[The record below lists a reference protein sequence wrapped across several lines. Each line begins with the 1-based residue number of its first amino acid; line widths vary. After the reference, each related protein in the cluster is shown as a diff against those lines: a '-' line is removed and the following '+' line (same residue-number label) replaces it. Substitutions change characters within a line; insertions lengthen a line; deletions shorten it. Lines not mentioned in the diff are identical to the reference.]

1 MLFVFQPFP
10 TPNRSTFRALS
21 SLTELPSRQFL
32 VHFKE
37 TFKKHFHQNQV
48 CKKKR
53 KQCTPQGGEGMSI
66 TSSPLPFFAQRLTL
80 PGPRISTPGGK
91 SPSRHTAR
99 YPGLLW
105 TLYSDVQVS
114 VKAGYSYFGTGTG
127 KGSLQALGTPL
138 T

>member
-1 MLFVFQPFP
+1 M
-10 TPNRSTFRALS
+10 
-21 SLTELPSRQFL
+21 SL
-32 VHFKE
+32 
-37 TFKKHFHQNQV
+37 
-48 CKKKR
+48 
-53 KQCTPQGGEGMSI
+53 

-80 PGPRISTPGGK
+80 PGSRISTPGGK

-105 TLYSDVQVS
+105 TLYGDVQVS

-127 KGSLQALGTPL
+127 KGSPQALGTPL

>member
-1 MLFVFQPFP
+1 
-10 TPNRSTFRALS
+10 
-21 SLTELPSRQFL
+21 
-32 VHFKE
+32 
-37 TFKKHFHQNQV
+37 
-48 CKKKR
+48 
-53 KQCTPQGGEGMSI
+53 MSI

-105 TLYSDVQVS
+105 TLYGDVQVF